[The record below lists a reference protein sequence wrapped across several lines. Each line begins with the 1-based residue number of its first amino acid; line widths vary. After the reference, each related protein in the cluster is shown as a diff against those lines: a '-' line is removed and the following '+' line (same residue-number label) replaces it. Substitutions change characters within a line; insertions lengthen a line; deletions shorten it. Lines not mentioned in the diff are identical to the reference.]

1 MDINLKLLMRL
12 LNKIYLLLFISLSLG
27 LKAQNYQE
35 RQKQLEAQ
43 KISIKKEIQ
52 QINNLIN
59 DSRKK
64 SIGLADE
71 LEDIQL
77 KISVRD
83 RLIRINNS
91 QVNNLSNIIS
101 NQNERIADLEV
112 DLKKL
117 KDEYSKIVYSSYKK
131 RSSEMKLMFLFA
143 SDNINQAF
151 RRFQYFKQYS
161 KYRKEQANKIVSL
174 QEEISNN
181 IDSLDKRK
189 IEKQNV
195 VKENQSVRQT
205 LNQDRIR
212 QNNLYNNLLKDQ
224 KNYAVEIQEKE
235 KQARL
240 IDNEIQKLIRLAI
253 AESNNNN
260 NSSNFALTPEGR
272 LISNNF
278 QSNKGRLPWPVREG
292 IITRRFGTQPHP
304 VVRTTTINSNGIS
317 IATSANSI
325 AYSVFEGEVLSVYGF
340 SGGNPGVLIRHGK
353 YISNYQNLSSIFVK
367 KGDKVMANDEI
378 GIVFTNESTGKTV
391 LKFNIFNELK
401 PENPTIWL
409 AR

>member
-1 MDINLKLLMRL
+1 MGL

-64 SIGLADE
+64 SRGLADE

-91 QVNNLSNIIS
+91 QVNNLNNIIS

-205 LNQDRIR
+205 LNQDRIQ
-212 QNNLYNNLLKDQ
+212 QNNLYKNLLKDQ
-224 KNYAVEIQEKE
+224 KNYAVEIQVKE

-272 LISNNF
+272 LISSNF

-292 IITRRFGTQPHP
+292 VITRRFGTQPHP

-317 IATSANSI
+317 IATSSNSI

>member
-1 MDINLKLLMRL
+1 MRL

-64 SIGLADE
+64 SRGLADE

-91 QVNNLSNIIS
+91 QVNNLNNIIS

-189 IEKQNV
+189 IEKQKV

-205 LNQDRIR
+205 LNQDRIQ

-272 LISNNF
+272 LISSNF

-292 IITRRFGTQPHP
+292 VITRRFGTQPHP

-401 PENPTIWL
+401 PENPAIWL

>member
-1 MDINLKLLMRL
+1 MRL

-64 SIGLADE
+64 SRGLADE

-91 QVNNLSNIIS
+91 QVNNLNNIIS

-189 IEKQNV
+189 IEKQKV

-272 LISNNF
+272 LISSNF

-292 IITRRFGTQPHP
+292 IITRRFGTQLHP

>member
-1 MDINLKLLMRL
+1 MRL

-59 DSRKK
+59 DTRKK
-64 SIGLADE
+64 SRGLADE
-71 LEDIQL
+71 LEGIQL

-91 QVNNLSNIIS
+91 QVNNLNNIIS

-117 KDEYSKIVYSSYKK
+117 KNEYSKIVYSSYKK

-205 LNQDRIR
+205 LNQDRIQ

-272 LISNNF
+272 LISSNF

-292 IITRRFGTQPHP
+292 VITRRFGTQPHP

-378 GIVFTNESTGKTV
+378 GIIFTNESTGKTI

-401 PENPTIWL
+401 PENPAIWL

>member
-1 MDINLKLLMRL
+1 
-12 LNKIYLLLFISLSLG
+12 
-27 LKAQNYQE
+27 
-35 RQKQLEAQ
+35 
-43 KISIKKEIQ
+43 
-52 QINNLIN
+52 
-59 DSRKK
+59 
-64 SIGLADE
+64 
-71 LEDIQL
+71 
-77 KISVRD
+77 
-83 RLIRINNS
+83 
-91 QVNNLSNIIS
+91 
-101 NQNERIADLEV
+101 
-112 DLKKL
+112 
-117 KDEYSKIVYSSYKK
+117 
-131 RSSEMKLMFLFA
+131 MFLFA

-205 LNQDRIR
+205 LNQDRIQ

-272 LISNNF
+272 LISSNF

-292 IITRRFGTQPHP
+292 VITRRFGTQPHP

-401 PENPTIWL
+401 PENPAIWL

>member
-1 MDINLKLLMRL
+1 MRL
-12 LNKIYLLLFISLSLG
+12 LNKIYLLLFIFLSLG

-52 QINNLIN
+52 QINTLIN

-64 SIGLADE
+64 SKSLADE

-91 QVNNLSNIIS
+91 QVNNLNNIIS
-101 NQNERIADLEV
+101 NQNDRIADLEV

-195 VKENQSVRQT
+195 VKENQSIRQT
-205 LNQDRIR
+205 LNQDRIQ

-272 LISNNF
+272 LISSNF

-292 IITRRFGTQPHP
+292 VITRRFGTQPHP

>member
-1 MDINLKLLMRL
+1 MRL

-64 SIGLADE
+64 SRGLADE

-91 QVNNLSNIIS
+91 QVNNLNNIIS

-117 KDEYSKIVYSSYKK
+117 KDEYSKIVFSSYKK

-205 LNQDRIR
+205 LNQDRIQ

-272 LISNNF
+272 LISSNF

-292 IITRRFGTQPHP
+292 VITRRFGTQPHP

-378 GIVFTNESTGKTV
+378 GIIFTNESTGKTV

>member
-1 MDINLKLLMRL
+1 MRL
-12 LNKIYLLLFISLSLG
+12 LNKIYLLLFIFLSLG

-52 QINNLIN
+52 QINTLIN

-64 SIGLADE
+64 SKSLADE

-91 QVNNLSNIIS
+91 QVNNLNNIIS
-101 NQNERIADLEV
+101 NQNDRIADLEV

-117 KDEYSKIVYSSYKK
+117 KDEYSKIIYSSYKK

-161 KYRKEQANKIVSL
+161 KYRKEQADKIVSI
-174 QEEISNN
+174 QEEIYSN

-205 LNQDRIR
+205 LNQERNQ
-212 QNNLYNNLLKDQ
+212 QNNLYKNLLKDQ
-224 KNYAVEIQEKE
+224 KNYAAEIQEKE
-235 KQARL
+235 KQTKL

-272 LISNNF
+272 LISSNF

-292 IITRRFGTQPHP
+292 VITRRFGTQPHP

-325 AYSVFEGEVLSVYGF
+325 AYSVFEGEILSVYGF

-378 GIVFTNESTGKTV
+378 GIVFTNESTGKTI

>member
-1 MDINLKLLMRL
+1 MRL

-64 SIGLADE
+64 SRGLADE

-91 QVNNLSNIIS
+91 QVNNLNNIIS

-205 LNQDRIR
+205 LNQDRIQ

-272 LISNNF
+272 LISSNF

-292 IITRRFGTQPHP
+292 VITRRFGTQPHP

>member
-1 MDINLKLLMRL
+1 MRL
-12 LNKIYLLLFISLSLG
+12 SNKIYLLLFISLSLG

-64 SIGLADE
+64 SRGLADE

-91 QVNNLSNIIS
+91 QVNNLNNIIS

-117 KDEYSKIVYSSYKK
+117 KDEYSKIVFSSYKK

-205 LNQDRIR
+205 LNQDRIQ

-272 LISNNF
+272 LISSNF

-292 IITRRFGTQPHP
+292 VITRRFGTQPHP

>member
-1 MDINLKLLMRL
+1 MRL

-64 SIGLADE
+64 SRGLADE

-91 QVNNLSNIIS
+91 QVNNLNNIIS

-117 KDEYSKIVYSSYKK
+117 KDEYSKIVFSSYKK

-205 LNQDRIR
+205 LNQDRMQ

-272 LISNNF
+272 LISSNF

-292 IITRRFGTQPHP
+292 VITRRFGTQPHP

>member
-1 MDINLKLLMRL
+1 
-12 LNKIYLLLFISLSLG
+12 
-27 LKAQNYQE
+27 
-35 RQKQLEAQ
+35 
-43 KISIKKEIQ
+43 
-52 QINNLIN
+52 
-59 DSRKK
+59 
-64 SIGLADE
+64 
-71 LEDIQL
+71 
-77 KISVRD
+77 
-83 RLIRINNS
+83 
-91 QVNNLSNIIS
+91 
-101 NQNERIADLEV
+101 
-112 DLKKL
+112 
-117 KDEYSKIVYSSYKK
+117 
-131 RSSEMKLMFLFA
+131 MKLMFLFA

-174 QEEISNN
+174 QEEISIN

-205 LNQDRIR
+205 LNKDRIR

-272 LISNNF
+272 LISSNF

-317 IATSANSI
+317 IATSVNSI

-367 KGDKVMANDEI
+367 KGDKIMANDEI

>member
-1 MDINLKLLMRL
+1 MRL

-64 SIGLADE
+64 SRGLADE

-91 QVNNLSNIIS
+91 QVNNLNNIIS

-117 KDEYSKIVYSSYKK
+117 KDEYSKIVFSSYKK

-272 LISNNF
+272 LISSNF